1 MTIFHPIYPPQA
13 PKNYA
18 LFPEL
23 ATQNTAIEPIYV
35 NPAQIATIGMRGS
48 VPTLYLADGRSI
60 ETQFPTT
67 AHLEFYMTRSA
78 APDSRSQRQY
88 KSHEL
93 YFKQVTEVVHN
104 ESNVQADS
112 RSTGDCQS
120 SGAYFEYTPAGPI
133 YAGPNTLPV
142 LEIEETTWGGVLDL
156 SSYTDKA

>member
-1 MTIFHPIYPPQA
+1 MINFKPIYPPQA
-13 PKNYA
+13 PKNYT

-23 ATQNTAIEPIYV
+23 ATQNTAIVPIYV
-35 NPAQIATIGMRGS
+35 NPSQVVTIGMRGS
-48 VPTLYLADGRSI
+48 VPALYLADGRSI

-67 AHLEFYMTRSA
+67 AHLEYYMSMSNS
-78 APDSRSQRQY
+78 PDSLKAY
-88 KSHEL
+88 MHHEL
-93 YFKQVTEVVHN
+93 YFEQVTEVVHS
-104 ESNVQADS
+104 ESNVQADN

>member
-1 MTIFHPIYPPQA
+1 MGAGEQLPLDSCMLLGCDRA
-13 PKNYA
+13 
-18 LFPEL
+18 
-23 ATQNTAIEPIYV
+23 
-35 NPAQIATIGMRGS
+35 S
-48 VPTLYLADGRSI
+48 
-60 ETQFPTT
+60 
-67 AHLEFYMTRSA
+67 
-78 APDSRSQRQY
+78 PDSQRQY

-120 SGAYFEYTPAGPI
+120 EGLDTGYTPTGPI
-133 YAGPNTLPV
+133 YAGTNTLPV

>member
-1 MTIFHPIYPPQA
+1 MTIFHPIYPLQA

-67 AHLEFYMTRSA
+67 AHLEIYMTRSA
-78 APDSRSQRQY
+78 SPDSQRQY

-120 SGAYFEYTPAGPI
+120 EGLDTGYTPTGPI
-133 YAGPNTLPV
+133 YAGTNTLPV